1 MVVKAMKRFWG
12 LLLLTSM
19 LLVTGCASP
28 SPTPVPPSPTPP
40 FTLIPALVEA
50 ERNEGK
56 TWTPIPSETATETP
70 TFTPSSV
77 PTNTAT
83 NQPTDTP
90 TPTLP
95 PPLPPE
101 VVRFLTL
108 ENIELSGTF
117 YRAVDANAPLVVLVH
132 QARGDQGDWL
142 DMGYVQYLRNQG
154 EPYPADRFVP
164 LPGGVHFSVFTFDL
178 RGHGKSKGEY
188 NPDKASTFME
198 DIRAAL
204 VAVQNLPGID
214 PAQIAAV
221 GSSTGSAV
229 IFRCAEICAGV
240 MSVSL
245 YPSEAA
251 LSAIQE
257 LDGEGAVVYCVSEFP
272 CPEYVSE
279 RYVSVEY
286 SGAGH
291 GYELLAPGLD
301 PEPGQ
306 VFYSFLWM
314 TFGFENE

>member
-1 MVVKAMKRFWG
+1 MKRFWG

-50 ERNEGK
+50 ELNKGK
-56 TWTPIPSETATETP
+56 TWTPIPSETATQTP

-77 PTNTAT
+77 PTNTTT

-117 YRAVDANAPLVVLVH
+117 YRAVDADAPLVVLVH

-164 LPGGVHFSVFTFDL
+164 LPPRVHFSVFTFDL
-178 RGHGKSKGEY
+178 RGHGKSQGEY

-204 VAVQNLPGID
+204 VAAQNLPGID
-214 PAQIAAV
+214 PAKIAAV

-229 IFRCAEICAGV
+229 IFRCEEICAGV

-251 LSAIQE
+251 LNTIQE
-257 LDGEGAVVYCVSEFP
+257 LSAQGRVVFCVSEYP
-272 CPEYVSE
+272 CPEFSSD
-279 RYVSVEY
+279 RYVSVQY
-286 SGAGH
+286 PAAGH
-291 GYELLAPGLD
+291 GYELLEPGLTPAPG
-301 PEPGQ
+301 E
-306 VFYSFLWM
+306 VFFEFLRM
-314 TFGFENE
+314 TFGTGF